1 MPRERKIV
9 DSELLAR
16 CQSGDPQAI
25 EALVHEHQA
34 KIYRLCLSMLDDA
47 AEAEDATQESFIAA
61 LKALK
66 SYRGDSAFQTWL
78 ISIALN
84 VCRSSLRQRKRRT
97 RLGQTLEDPSLSG
110 ESEPTP
116 EQQALF
122 RREDF
127 VLVGNIVLPMLI
139 QNNVERLL
147 LDGVERNLVDVWAK
161 GKRRAAAVVSR
172 SAIGPHG
179 QIKIMV
185 SLRQVPQIVSVH
197 MPGKD
202 TKSHEASHRMLGE
215 G

>member
-1 MPRERKIV
+1 V

-61 LKALK
+61 FKALK

-97 RLGQTLEDPSLSG
+97 RLSETLEDPSLSG
-110 ESEPTP
+110 DNIPTP
-116 EQQALF
+116 EQHTMRSEESRALWTA
-122 RREDF
+122 
-127 VLVGNIVLPMLI
+127 ISK
-139 QNNVERLL
+139 
-147 LDGVERNLVDVWAK
+147 LDEK
-161 GKRRAAAVVSR
+161 
-172 SAIGPHG
+172 
-179 QIKIMV
+179 
-185 SLRQVPQIVSVH
+185 
-197 MPGKD
+197 
-202 TKSHEASHRMLGE
+202 HRMPIFLRYYHELSTAEIASVLGINE
-215 G
+215 GTVHSRLSIARTQLAGALKRAQARSRKARPAK